1 MYFET
6 TIVDNSDLPTLKK
19 KNRKRNAVSVDRD
32 EDKSADSAVDSAA
45 ESAADSAA
53 ESAAKDESS
62 SAEPASKKAKIDVH
76 DDQPTTP
83 AKISVKRKR
92 KSSQSKVALFNCEIT
107 SLFIARIFW
116 SRAIKR
122 IIKCKNS
129 HLY

>member
-45 ESAADSAA
+45 ESAA
-53 ESAAKDESS
+53 ETTAAKDESS